1 MRSAHH
7 RDRGSRPT
15 SHRRSG
21 RRYSRLYFGDQA
33 IELLGRLTDGDAVQ
47 STEHFFVRSR
57 VETGKDQ
64 VRWIVFVGDV
74 EEEMGGATVG
84 TILEQFRERRFKHVL
99 KHVIVRST
107 LLDTIAK
114 WWSPW
119 AADWSRSPTGRK

>member
-1 MRSAHH
+1 
-7 RDRGSRPT
+7 
-15 SHRRSG
+15 
-21 RRYSRLYFGDQA
+21 LYFGDQA

-99 KHVIVRST
+99 KNVIVRST

-114 WWSPW
+114 WWSLR